1 MMPGV
6 DTYKEQLVWAY
17 GDKILEREMAALA
30 IEGPGQYEARLR
42 GLTLTAD
49 NFADAGRA
57 CLAWIDSRSDLDSER
72 IGVFGRSFGSY
83 AGTVMASAISDRL
96 SGMATGLVC
105 HEPGFATLLDEAS
118 PTFKN
123 RLMFMAGYEDETA
136 FDRFMQSFD
145 LRAKAEALRCP
156 SLIVAGE
163 MDQLSPIANTY
174 DLTRRIAGPVE
185 LVIYQNELHAIGKAS
200 SAQLGPHWY
209 SLMAD
214 WLAARIRDK
223 RPQTSRRFVY
233 VTATGQT
240 EERAMP

>member
-1 MMPGV
+1 
-6 DTYKEQLVWAY
+6 
-17 GDKILEREMAALA
+17 
-30 IEGPGQYEARLR
+30 
-42 GLTLTAD
+42 
-49 NFADAGRA
+49 
-57 CLAWIDSRSDLDSER
+57 
-72 IGVFGRSFGSY
+72 
-83 AGTVMASAISDRL
+83 
-96 SGMATGLVC
+96 
-105 HEPGFATLLDEAS
+105 
-118 PTFKN
+118 
-123 RLMFMAGYEDETA
+123 MFMAGYEDETA